1 MSAERLPVA
10 EPGDVPGTLG
20 ELAETNAAVRDAERN
35 VTQEVPR

>member
-10 EPGDVPGTLG
+10 EPAEVRRAAG
-20 ELAETNAAVRDAERN
+20 ELAKAGAAVRDAERN